1 MAKSQA
7 LKPLEKILILC
18 VDRDDDLGSKGE
30 VRTPLVGRNAVLRA
44 AVKLAVKDP
53 EEPDANAMFDA
64 IRTFDLLTS
73 EAKGEEYQVATIAG
87 SKVSEINA
95 DRKLTHE
102 LGKVLKTF
110 PAHRV
115 ILVSDGYSD
124 ENVIPI
130 IQSRLPIMSIRRVVI
145 KHSERIEE
153 TWAIFWSYLRRFVE
167 DPRYSRWTLGVPG
180 FLLIIFAIL
189 AYFNVLVY
197 GGIVTLIVLGI
208 VLFIKGFGIDRTASI
223 WAEKIRRLTLP
234 SPHEQVRIYSA
245 IAATILGIIAS
256 YNAGAYVVRN
266 YSFPLDSLPLV
277 LSYIPPII
285 GDIIQQAIS
294 LLVAAIVIYDT
305 GSGVTYYFTHDSR
318 IWRNIVG
325 AVVAISAYPIFMEVS
340 NTLKNPEYNSPMLLY
355 WASVGVILS
364 AASIILVYQLHRK
377 FSDYFTKAG
386 TSGES

>member
-1 MAKSQA
+1 MAKPQEPT
-7 LKPLEKILILC
+7 PLEKILILC

-30 VRTPLVGRNAVLRA
+30 VKTPLVGRASVLRA
-44 AVKLAVKDP
+44 AVKLAIKDP

-64 IRTFDLLTS
+64 VRTFDLLTS

-102 LGKVLKTF
+102 LQRVLKTF

-130 IQSRLPIMSIRRVVI
+130 IQSRLPIMSVRRVIV

-153 TWAIFWSYLRRFVE
+153 TWAVFWGYLRRFVE
-167 DPRYSRWTLGVPG
+167 DPHYSRWALGVPG

-189 AYFNVLVY
+189 AYFDVLVY

-223 WAEKIRRLTLP
+223 WAEKIRSPTLP
-234 SPHEQVRIYSA
+234 SPPEQVRIYSA
-245 IAATILGIIAS
+245 IATAILCIIAA
-256 YNAGAYVVRN
+256 YNAGAYVIRN
-266 YSFPLDSLPLV
+266 YTFPPDSFNLIIP
-277 LSYIPPII
+277 YIPPII
-285 GDIIQQAIS
+285 GDIIRQAMP
-294 LLVAAIVIYDT
+294 LLVTAIVMYDI

-318 IWRNIVG
+318 LWRNIVG
-325 AVVAISAYPIFMEVS
+325 AVVVTSSYPIFMEVS
-340 NTLKNPEYNSPMLLY
+340 NTLKNPGYSSPMLLY
-355 WASVGVILS
+355 WAIVGMLVS
-364 AASIILVYQLHRK
+364 AASILIVYSLHRK
-377 FSDYFTKAG
+377 FSEYFTKAEI
-386 TSGES
+386 SGES

>member
-1 MAKSQA
+1 MAKPRE
-7 LKPLEKILILC
+7 LTPLEKILILC

-30 VRTPLVGRNAVLRA
+30 VRTPLVGREAVIRA

-73 EAKGEEYQVATIAG
+73 EAKGEGYQVATIAG
-87 SKVSEINA
+87 SKVSELHA
-95 DRKLTHE
+95 DRKLTQE
-102 LGKVLKTF
+102 LDSVLKAF

-130 IQSRLPIMSIRRVVI
+130 IQSRIPIMSIRRVIV

-153 TWAIFWSYLRRFVE
+153 TWAIFWGYLRRLVE
-167 DPRYSRWTLGVPG
+167 DPRYSKWALGVPG

-189 AYFNVLVY
+189 AIFNVLVY
-197 GGIVTLIVLGI
+197 GGIVTLIMLGI
-208 VLFIKGFGIDRTASI
+208 VLLIKGFGVDRAASI
-223 WAEKIRRLTLP
+223 WAEKIRNPTLP
-234 SPHEQVRIYSA
+234 SPPEQVRIYSA
-245 IAATILGIIAS
+245 IAATILCIIAA
-256 YNAGAYVVRN
+256 YNAGGYVVRN
-266 YSFPLDSLPLV
+266 YKFPSDSLYVILP
-277 LSYIPPII
+277 YIPPII
-285 GDIIQQAIS
+285 GDIIQQAIA
-294 LLVAAIVIYDT
+294 LLIAAIAIYYV

-325 AVVAISAYPIFMEVS
+325 VVVAISGYPIFMEVS
-340 NTLKNPEYNSPMLLY
+340 NTLKTPGYYSPMLLY
-355 WASVGVILS
+355 WAVVGVLVS
-364 AASIILVYQLHRK
+364 ATSIIIIYSLHRK
-377 FSDYFTKAG
+377 FSNYFTRTG